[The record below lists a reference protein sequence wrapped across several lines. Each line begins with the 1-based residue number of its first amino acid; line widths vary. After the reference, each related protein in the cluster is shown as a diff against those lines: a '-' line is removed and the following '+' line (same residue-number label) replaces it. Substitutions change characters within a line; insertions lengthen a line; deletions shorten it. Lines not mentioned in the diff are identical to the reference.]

1 MRLNPLKPKAT
12 ASERTPRS
20 QARPPRAQ
28 SPALFAVAVFA
39 VFCSLVAAILLLA
52 GIGNKKTSFETGA
65 LRVATSAQSTAAP
78 AGFLGY
84 KWGDPLRAVRTD
96 PFIKVIGPNHE
107 GVTTYS
113 VKRTDSLLGLP
124 VKEED
129 YWFSHGRFH
138 EGVACIASSQ
148 SLKKAKDALVK
159 AFGPPSF
166 ASEQVWRWHWPQ
178 ASVTAQLNAD
188 TNIQI
193 SIWNDAVR
201 PVSFKTQ
208 NRQTLKSR

>member
-1 MRLNPLKPKAT
+1 MRLNPFKPKRPFVG
-12 ASERTPRS
+12 RTW
-20 QARPPRAQ
+20 
-28 SPALFAVAVFA
+28 PALALSPGQFAVALCA
-39 VFCSLVAAILLLA
+39 VFSLIVA
-52 GIGNKKTSFETGA
+52 GILALADVGNTKTSFETGA
-65 LRVATSAQSTAAP
+65 LRPAISMQSASAP

-148 SLKKAKDALVK
+148 SLKTAKDALVK

-166 ASEQVWRWHWPQ
+166 ASEQLWRWHWPQ

-188 TNIQI
+188 TNIQV